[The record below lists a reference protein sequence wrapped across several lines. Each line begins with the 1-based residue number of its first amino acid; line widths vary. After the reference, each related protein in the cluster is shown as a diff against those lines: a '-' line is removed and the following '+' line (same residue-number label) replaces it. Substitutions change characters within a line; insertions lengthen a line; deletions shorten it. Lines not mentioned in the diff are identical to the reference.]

1 MFNLVRRESSAFVF
15 QPMFGT
21 HFSPLILAEGLQR
34 LGEDAWIELIQK
46 LDEVCNVLLQYE
58 VVLEKSQQFVF
69 SVLASMSDI
78 LVGCGR
84 DGRFVRLMEDL
95 PPLIEGTVEGAERTR
110 DSVDSSEVCFRDNGP
125 GFPEEDLAHL
135 FEPFFTTKVVG
146 KGTGLG
152 LAISCGI
159 IERHGGSLAANNSP
173 DGGAVF
179 TLRFPLV
186 RP

>member
-1 MFNLVRRESSAFVF
+1 
-15 QPMFGT
+15 
-21 HFSPLILAEGLQR
+21 
-34 LGEDAWIELIQK
+34 
-46 LDEVCNVLLQYE
+46 
-58 VVLEKSQQFVF
+58 
-69 SVLASMSDI
+69 MSDI
-78 LVGCGR
+78 LVVCDR
-84 DGRFVRLMEDL
+84 DGRTEKVNHALVSFAAKPKAEMAEMRRDLRIDRLLEDL
-95 PPLIEGTVEGAERTR
+95 PPLIDGTVDGAERTCDIS
-110 DSVDSSEVCFRDNGP
+110 DSVEVCFRDNGP

-135 FEPFFTTKVVG
+135 FEPFFTTKAVG